1 MSIARR
7 GFLALAGVSVF
18 GAAAVSV
25 PLIWRSE
32 TDLIVGMLRKELP
45 DLRMDPDDLTA
56 FAEEFLLDYKSKG
69 ERRRGM
75 ILTGA
80 RIIKTLPDAV
90 SDNVLP
96 GPIKSPLARL
106 ERELFN
112 AFFLG
117 TDYFDVY
124 SDPEQMVSFI
134 NIPDPYDV
142 GCSNRLAQF
151 DA

>member
-1 MSIARR
+1 MRVARR
-7 GFLALAGVSVF
+7 GFLALAGVAVA
-18 GAAAVSV
+18 GVAAATA

-32 TDLIVGMLRKELP
+32 TDLIIGMLRKELP
-45 DLRMDPDDLTA
+45 DLRMDPGDLTA

-69 ERRRGM
+69 EQRRSM

-80 RIIKTLPDAV
+80 RMIKTLPDTV

-117 TDYFDVY
+117 TDYLDVY
-124 SDPEQMVSFI
+124 SDPEQKVSFI